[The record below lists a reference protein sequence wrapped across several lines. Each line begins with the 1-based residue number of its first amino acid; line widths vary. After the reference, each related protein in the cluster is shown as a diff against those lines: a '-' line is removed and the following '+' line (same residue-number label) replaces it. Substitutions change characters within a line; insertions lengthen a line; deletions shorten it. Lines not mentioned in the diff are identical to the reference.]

1 MSLAPVPDRPADHRS
16 GPSRALGRDESPA
29 SRAGGSHVH
38 ATRSRIVSR
47 LGPEPLELCML
58 WLLDDAG
65 PVTGLEA
72 INRIAPLA
80 RHLDERPPSYPLL
93 HRLEDAGCVTATD
106 ELPRRYE
113 ITDAGRQRASDLAV
127 VWRPRLAERLA
138 RSVGLVSAH
147 LAVDETMERRL
158 FDT

>member
-16 GPSRALGRDESPA
+16 GSSRALDRDAASA
-29 SRAGGSHVH
+29 SRPGIGTH
-38 ATRSRIVSR
+38 AATSRVIQR
-47 LGPEPLELCML
+47 LGPEPMELCML

-65 PVTGLEA
+65 PITGLEA
-72 INRIAPLA
+72 INRLAPLA

-93 HRLEDAGCVTATD
+93 HRLEDAACVTATD
-106 ELPRRYE
+106 ELPRRYQV
-113 ITDAGRQRASDLAV
+113 TDAGRQRASDLAV

-138 RSVGLVSAH
+138 RSLGPVSAH

-158 FDT
+158 FDS